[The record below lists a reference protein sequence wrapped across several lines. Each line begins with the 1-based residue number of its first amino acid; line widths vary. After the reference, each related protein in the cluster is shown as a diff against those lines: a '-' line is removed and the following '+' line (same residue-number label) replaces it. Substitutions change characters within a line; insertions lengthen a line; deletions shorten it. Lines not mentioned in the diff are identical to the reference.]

1 MNRAEFEAFSNR
13 IAAVEARCELLE
25 AELKA
30 LKSAPLE
37 AMVQAEQDR
46 TMAKANRKAGTF

>member
-1 MNRAEFEAFSNR
+1 MNRAEYEAVNNR

-30 LKSAPLE
+30 LKAAPLE
-37 AMVQAEQDR
+37 AMVAAEQER
-46 TMAKANRKAGTF
+46 VTSKAKQKGF